1 MAEKKTIIIEV
12 LTDEAVK
19 QTNKLTDSLGEQK
32 KEQGNLAGVTEV
44 ADKAT
49 GGLITKFK
57 GLTTTLSGVTTG
69 FKSMRVA
76 IIATGIG
83 ALVLLLVSLAAA
95 FASSEAGQNKFSKL
109 MGVIGSVVGN
119 VMDLLSDLG
128 ELVIGIFSGDA
139 PAIKTA
145 TAFGKKLFDV
155 IGLPVKTIITIVK
168 SLGSAI
174 GELASGNITGAL
186 DALSKGAQ
194 GIKDNYTDAKDA
206 VISTGNAL
214 KGFAKDALND
224 AKISQDISDMRAK
237 ATKQERALLLE
248 RANADRQTAQL
259 KEDAVNKEKFNAK
272 ERGEFLRQ
280 AQDIQEKIT
289 NKEIE
294 VAKLR
299 ATAIT
304 EENKLSKSTTEALD
318 AEAQAQANVIQL
330 ETARLRQNKE
340 LVSQLQGINAEEKAI
355 ATARNAE
362 VKAALDAELKIKQDA
377 IIAEQKL
384 KEDQAALEAKTEEAR
399 QEAIADI
406 RLSYTQKLEDLRDE
420 TELQKI
426 ERQEERALAELERL
440 DATEMQLLEMKLFYL
455 NLRDNE
461 ETRILKEGVEER
473 EKIEKAEREF
483 KENEYRQSFNNLQ
496 MILSVGGKGLQKVA
510 KALAIA
516 DVIRTA
522 SKSVGESIASIG
534 AANTKSI
541 AASPLTAGMPFVAIN
556 TIKGALQIGAT
567 IASSA
572 RAIQAIRSE
581 GTTAPS
587 GSMASAGGGGGSA
600 PIPSQTAPSFNIVGA
615 QGLDNQIATG
625 LGTQPTQPL
634 RAYVVAN
641 EVTTQQSLDRNIIQN
656 ASLG

>member
-1 MAEKKTIIIEV
+1 MAEKKTIVIEV
-12 LTDEAVK
+12 VTDAAVK
-19 QTNKLTDSLGEQK
+19 QTNNLTDSLEGVK
-32 KEQGNLAGVTEV
+32 KEQSNLKGVTEV

-57 GLTTTLSGVTTG
+57 GLQTTLTGVTTG
-69 FKSMRVA
+69 FKTMRGA

-95 FASSEAGQNKFSKL
+95 FASSEEGQNKFSKL

-119 VMDLLSDLG
+119 VMDALSDFG
-128 ELVIGIFSGDA
+128 ELVIGIFSGNA

-155 IGLPVKTIITIVK
+155 IGLPIKTIITIVK

-194 GIKDNYTDAKDA
+194 GIKNNYSDAKDA
-206 VISTGNAL
+206 IVSTGNAL
-214 KGFAKDALND
+214 KGFAKDAIND
-224 AKISQDISDMRAK
+224 AKISQNISDMRAK

-248 RANADRQTAQL
+248 RANADRDIAQL

-280 AQDIQEKIT
+280 AQNIQEKIT

-318 AEAQAQANVIQL
+318 DEAQARANVIQL

-355 ATARNAE
+355 ATARNSE
-362 VKAALDAELKIKQDA
+362 IKAVLDAELKIKTDA
-377 IIAEQKL
+377 IEAERKL
-384 KEDQAALEAKTEEAR
+384 KEQQAIEEAKTEEAR
-399 QEAIADI
+399 QESIAAI
-406 RLSYTQKLEDLRDE
+406 RLSYNQKLEDLRDE

-455 NLRDNE
+455 NLKDNAETKSLE
-461 ETRILKEGVEER
+461 ESVVKEKEAAEAKTKIAQLEAQAKMDALQLYGNALGV
-473 EKIEKAEREF
+473 IG
-483 KENEYRQSFNNLQ
+483 NL
-496 MILSVGGKGLQKVA
+496 I
-510 KALAIA
+510 
-516 DVIRTA
+516 
-522 SKSVGESIASIG
+522 GESTVVG
-534 AANTKSI
+534 KAA
-541 AASPLTAGMPFVAIN
+541 AV
-556 TIKGALQIGAT
+556 
-567 IASSA
+567 
-572 RAIQAIRSE
+572 
-581 GTTAPS
+581 
-587 GSMASAGGGGGSA
+587 ASAGISTYISAQQAYQSQLSIPTPDAPIRAALAAGVAVAVGLSNIKKIVSVKTPKPSGGMSTPSVGGGSA
-600 PIPSQTAPSFNIVGA
+600 PIPSQSAPSFNILGA